1 MLFEFKILK
10 FYYFIFHILY
20 FNIKV
25 KDKRKTKKLVILV
38 NSGCKFCLTYAEVII
53 LNLNKKVDHQGFP
66 LIK

>member
-1 MLFEFKILK
+1 MLFEFKIFK

-25 KDKRKTKKLVILV
+25 KDEGKTEKVILV
-38 NSGCKFCLTYAEVII
+38 NSGCKFCFTYAEVII

-66 LIK
+66 LNK